1 MACAH
6 TGWPKAHPARVVV
19 IPGVIGVAEDAANAA
34 DKPAVL
40 HREGEAV
47 AGKAEE
53 VFRHAH
59 HHPLFARHPD
69 HLPRLGYQIA
79 PRGLAHVVDAVARQ
93 VYRIRVVRRHRRYY
107 QCCLG
112 NPVLNQ
118 LAHVVISP
126 RTERGSRPVAMLLDR
141 IDAGH
146 HLDPVF
152 KRRQQGLINGA
163 SAVARANQ
171 GDFYWII

>member
-1 MACAH
+1 M
-6 TGWPKAHPARVVV
+6 
-19 IPGVIGVAEDAANAA
+19 IPGVVGVAEDAANAA
-34 DKPAVL
+34 DKPTVL
-40 HREGEAV
+40 HRQGETV

-59 HHPLFARHPD
+59 HHPLFARHSD

-93 VYRIRVVRRHRRYY
+93 VYRIRVVRRHRRDD
-107 QCCLG
+107 QCRLG
-112 NPVLNQ
+112 NPVFDQ

-141 IDAGH
+141 IDTGH
-146 HLDPVF
+146 HLNPIF
-152 KRRQQGLINGA
+152 ECRQQRLINGA
-163 SAVARANQ
+163 GAVARANQ